1 MSTKR
6 SDLGTGR
13 DLLALALLV
22 GICLAI
28 GGLGGAVTASSVS
41 EWYPTLN
48 KPSFN
53 PPNWVFGPAWGVL
66 YVLMAYAFFRV
77 LRLDPKTPGRTAA
90 IGLFLSQMVLNAA
103 WSWAFFAGHSPLAG
117 LVVISALWVAI
128 AATLFSFLH
137 LDRIAGLC
145 FVPYIA
151 WVSFAAL
158 LNFEIYRL
166 N

>member
-1 MSTKR
+1 MMPDQSR
-6 SDLGTGR
+6 MPPLR
-13 DLLALALLV
+13 ALLLAVLPVLTAAVLGNLATTPN
-22 GICLAI
+22 IPTWYA
-28 GGLGGAVTASSVS
+28 GLD
-41 EWYPTLN
+41 
-48 KPSFN
+48 KPDFN

-66 YVLMAYAFFRV
+66 YILMAYAFFRV
-77 LRLDPKTPGRTAA
+77 LRLDPKTPGRKAA
-90 IGLFLSQMVLNAA
+90 IGLFLFQMVLNAA
-103 WSWAFFAGHSPLAG
+103 WSWAFFAAHSPLAG
-117 LVVISALWVAI
+117 LVVISALWIAI

>member
-1 MSTKR
+1 MMSDQSRMPLLRTLMLAVLPVLTAAV
-6 SDLGTGR
+6 LGN
-13 DLLALALLV
+13 LATTPNIPTWYA
-22 GICLAI
+22 
-28 GGLGGAVTASSVS
+28 GLD
-41 EWYPTLN
+41 
-48 KPSFN
+48 KPDFN

-66 YVLMAYAFFRV
+66 YVLMAYAFFRI
-77 LRLDPKTPGRTAA
+77 LRLDPKTPGRKAA
-90 IGLFLSQMVLNAA
+90 IGLFLLQMALNAA
-103 WSWAFFAGHSPLAG
+103 WSWAFFAGQSPLAG
-117 LVVISALWVAI
+117 LVVISALWIAI
-128 AATLFSFLH
+128 AATLFSFLN

>member
-1 MSTKR
+1 MMSDQSR
-6 SDLGTGR
+6 MPPLR
-13 DLLALALLV
+13 ALLLAVLPVLTAAVLGNLATTPN
-22 GICLAI
+22 IPTWYA
-28 GGLGGAVTASSVS
+28 GLD
-41 EWYPTLN
+41 
-48 KPSFN
+48 KPDFN

-66 YVLMAYAFFRV
+66 YVLMAYAFFRI
-77 LRLDPKTPGRTAA
+77 LRLDPKTPGRKAA
-90 IGLFLSQMVLNAA
+90 IGLFLFQMVLNAA

>member
-1 MSTKR
+1 MMPDQSR
-6 SDLGTGR
+6 MPPLR
-13 DLLALALLV
+13 ALLLAVLPVLTAAVLGNLATTPN
-22 GICLAI
+22 IPTWYA
-28 GGLGGAVTASSVS
+28 GLD
-41 EWYPTLN
+41 
-48 KPSFN
+48 KPDFN
-53 PPNWVFGPAWGVL
+53 PPNWVFGPAWGML
-66 YVLMAYAFFRV
+66 YILMAYAFFRV
-77 LRLDPKTPGRTAA
+77 LRLDPKTPGRKAA
-90 IGLFLSQMVLNAA
+90 IGLFLFQMVLNAA
-103 WSWAFFAGHSPLAG
+103 WSWAFFAAHSPLAG
-117 LVVISALWVAI
+117 LVVISALWIAI